1 MTTTIETQFFK
12 INGVIDTN
20 KSVWENL
27 ETLTSAAGCWLA
39 FDIHTGKWSVII
51 NRAGSSVHSFNDSNI
66 LGGINVSG
74 TGLYDLYNSV
84 SVTFPNKEIYDLKDV
99 SVYEIP
105 LNERNPGEFT
115 NRLNLNF
122 DIVNDVIHAQMLALT
137 ELHQAR
143 VDKIIEFRTDYS
155 KLALKAGDI
164 IDVTNTALGYAAKK
178 FRVISISEEDAD
190 DNNIQ
195 LAVTALEYSDAVYD
209 YSKLNRFVREPNNQL
224 IQKKNNEEIQ
234 ELDDQDISRA
244 MEKML
249 LANVATG
256 LLNLLFERDP
266 ITKKLKTILNPKDAA
281 RDKLLSSIKP
291 CLTISGSTTVC
302 EGANVIITLT
312 PDATTACLF
321 DLSQIEYSYEIT
333 GVAAGDINFPLTGT
347 YSITG
352 ANKTFIIPTIVNS
365 NGPHSLVFTTQGLS
379 RTVIINNQLPFTYVT
394 TANPT
399 TITEGQ
405 SSTVTL
411 TTTGLDDGT
420 VVPYAITGT
429 GTARVSTALTGTVTV
444 NSNTATLTVNTIDD
458 GVFTGNQSVTVTF
471 NAAQADPCGQLDKTA
486 SITINDNDT
495 PPPQPPA
502 DKTCQYVSVPLVW
515 CAVYDGADD
524 QLKNMTVRKSVQL
537 AVAQAGEATTT
548 VPLTVSV
555 TKGNPSTVNVLTSAT
570 VASSNQL
577 GGMPCQLITTFN
589 TVAPLGL
596 ITGTTTTLYGHD

>member
-1 MTTTIETQFFK
+1 MTTTTETQQFK
-12 INGVIDTN
+12 INGVIDAN
-20 KSVWENL
+20 KTVWENL
-27 ETLTSAAGCWLA
+27 EILSAAALSWIT

-51 NRAGSSVHSFNDSNI
+51 NRAGSSIHSFNNSNI
-66 LGGINVSG
+66 IGGINVTG
-74 TGLYDLYNSV
+74 TGLYDLYNKVTV
-84 SVTFPNKEIYDLKDV
+84 SFPNKEIYDLKDV

-105 LNERNPGEFT
+105 LNERNAGELT
-115 NRLNLNF
+115 NTLNLNF

-137 ELHQAR
+137 ELHQSRA
-143 VDKIIEFRTDYS
+143 DKIIEFRTDYS

-164 IDVTNTALGYAAKK
+164 IAVTNTALGYAAKK
-178 FRVISISEEDAD
+178 FRVVSISEEDAD

-209 YSKLNRFVREPNNQL
+209 YSRLNRFVREPNNQL

-266 ITKKLKTILNPKDAA
+266 ITKKLKTILNPKDEK
-281 RDKLLSSIKP
+281 RDKLLSSAKA
-291 CLTISGSTTVC
+291 CLTLGGSTTIC
-302 EGANVIITLT
+302 EGANISITVT
-312 PDATTACLF
+312 PNAATACLF
-321 DLSQIEYSYEIT
+321 DLSQIEYNYAIT
-333 GVAAGDINFPLTGT
+333 GVEAADIDFPLTGT

-352 ANKTFIIPTIVNS
+352 ANKTFTIPTVVNS
-365 NGPHSLVFTTQGLS
+365 NGPHSLVFTTEGLS
-379 RTVIINNQLPFTYVT
+379 RTVTINNQLPFTYVT
-394 TANPT
+394 TASPT

-411 TTTGLDDGT
+411 TTTNVANGT

-429 GTARVSTALTGTVTV
+429 GTARVSTALTGNVTV
-444 NSNTATLTVNTIDD
+444 NSNTATLTVNTTDD

-471 NAAQADPCGQLDKTA
+471 NAAQADLCGQLDKTA
-486 SITINDNDT
+486 AITINDND
-495 PPPQPPA
+495 PAPPA

-515 CAVYDGADD
+515 CGVYDGTDN
-524 QLKNMTVRKSVQL
+524 QLKGMTIKKSVQL

-555 TKGNPSTVNVLTSAT
+555 TKGNPSTVNVLTTAT

-577 GGMPCQLITTFN
+577 GGMPCQIITSFN